1 MAINLRGL
9 GDPIP
14 LDEQFNHCLVLYC
27 SSGHYFNSP
36 NTGKQK
42 IGQAKRQTGKETDRQ
57 GDRQAKRQTGK
68 EIDREIKLDVFM
80 TNGASINYISK

>member
-1 MAINLRGL
+1 MNNLTTASFYTALQAIILT
-9 GDPIP
+9 P
-14 LDEQFNHCLVLYC
+14 
-27 SSGHYFNSP
+27 P

-57 GDRQAKRQTGK
+57 GDRQTKRQTGK